1 MKGEGTT
8 MKLSNV
14 DRATALL
21 LDLRRDVPGIRGV
34 LLASVDGRPLCD
46 TFASG
51 NSFTSASAMIAAALG
66 LGRRLAELVGDGQL
80 QEATIR
86 STSGYVIVYA
96 VSDVAVMTVLTN
108 PGANV
113 ARIHLIARD
122 VVKDITSVLIDQ
134 QAPHDVSTTLE

>member
-1 MKGEGTT
+1 MKP
-8 MKLSNV
+8 SHV

-21 LDLRRDVPGIRGV
+21 LDLQRDVPGIRGV
-34 LLASVDGRPLCD
+34 LLASVDGRPLSD

-66 LGRRLAELVGDGQL
+66 LGRRLAELVGDGRL

-96 VSDVAVMTVLTN
+96 VAEVAVMTVLTN

-113 ARIHLIARD
+113 ARVHLIARD
-122 VVKDITSVLIDQ
+122 VVKDIMAVLIDQ
-134 QAPHDVSTTLE
+134 EAQSNASPTE